1 MLHLSKYISTSKE
14 RKKKRSGITDTEFH
28 SNAPNMTK
36 KLKLRVDTFYPDQRK
51 FRTKSKYDWYRL
63 CMYVYFSFS
72 NIQWEEFQ
80 EYRSL
85 GHSLLDCIHCKNI
98 FKFYTN
104 ELSDETNSLH
114 ISAAWTA
121 VGLKELLQWSEN
133 SCGHYV
139 ILPRM
144 PEIKFITE

>member
-1 MLHLSKYISTSKE
+1 MIHSTPIRESSAQKVSTIDIDYVCMCTSPSATFSGKSSK
-14 RKKKRSGITDTEFH
+14 
-28 SNAPNMTK
+28 
-36 KLKLRVDTFYPDQRK
+36 
-51 FRTKSKYDWYRL
+51 
-63 CMYVYFSFS
+63 
-72 NIQWEEFQ
+72 

-144 PEIKFITE
+144 PETKFITE